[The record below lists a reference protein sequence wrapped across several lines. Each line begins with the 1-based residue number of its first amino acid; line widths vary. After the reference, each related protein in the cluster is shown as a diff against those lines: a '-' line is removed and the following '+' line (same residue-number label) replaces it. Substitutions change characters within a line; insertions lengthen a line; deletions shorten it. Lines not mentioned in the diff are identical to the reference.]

1 MGSPREMKDRNV
13 PVISLAATVAMA
25 FGAASCSGPAPPTY
39 NDLSA
44 VAPAT
49 AKAEPSEAKRPQP
62 VEPLAIEREIPLDRL
77 LEIPEGAV
85 PETSLDPPLQRQSG
99 VGVPES
105 DAVLPE
111 WLDVGVDIGSE
122 RTQAV
127 DPKHDVQSKQVG
139 LSVGWTGDRE
149 EEGKRGPTVAIEAE
163 VREDTTEAQPDVDT
177 RDESIGLRVII
188 PFRATGKA
196 DSR

>member
-1 MGSPREMKDRNV
+1 MGSPREMKRRHV
-13 PVISLAATVAMA
+13 PVMSLAAAVAVA
-25 FGAASCSGPAPPTY
+25 LGAASCGEPAPPTY

-62 VEPLAIEREIPLDRL
+62 VEPLAVEREIPLERL
-77 LEIPEGAV
+77 LELPEGAV
-85 PETSLDPPLQRQSG
+85 AETSLDPPLQRPSG
-99 VGVPES
+99 VGIPES

-111 WLDVGVDIGSE
+111 WLNVGVDVGSE

-127 DPKHDVQSKQVG
+127 DPSHDVQSRKAGV
-139 LSVGWTGDRE
+139 SVGWTGERE
-149 EEGKRGPTVAIEAE
+149 EEGKRGPSVALEAE
-163 VREDTTEAQPDVDT
+163 VREDTTQAHPDEET
-177 RDESIGLRVII
+177 RDESIGLRVIV
-188 PFRATGKA
+188 PFRATREA